1 MKEVRIVGVPE
12 HFNMPWHM
20 AIEEGAFEE
29 RGIQLSWTDIP
40 EGTGRMSQMLQANS
54 TDLAIILTEGITKS
68 IADGNPSVIV
78 QEYISS
84 PLQWGIHV
92 SANANIST
100 IAQLEGLKAAIS
112 RYGSGSHLMTYL
124 MAQKYGWDPALL
136 QFVTVNNLPGAV
148 ESIQNGES
156 DYFLW
161 EHFTTKPIV
170 DQGIFKRLGD
180 FPTPWP
186 CFVIAANKRFLE
198 NNRNTMAHILEVIN
212 GFTSE
217 FKRIPSIDRSLAN
230 RYEQDLEDI
239 QKWLQITDW
248 SQNQISIKTI
258 DFVVDT
264 LYNLK
269 LIDNIIKSDLLL
281 AS

>member
-29 RGIQLSWTDIP
+29 RGIQLSRTDIP

-92 SANANIST
+92 SANSNIST